1 MTAGSEEH
9 EPLITSSVDQQRVTY
24 NNSPQDGNSP
34 GDSPRAS
41 GGELTLA
48 IPQQRNYGAIG
59 GAEKVTYTWAD
70 VNAFATETR
79 SRNRKFWNLWRG
91 SNDRMFQQ
99 RKQLLRNVNG
109 AAYPGELLAIMG
121 SSGAGKTT
129 LLNALTFRTPS
140 GVVSSGTRALNGQPA
155 TPEALTALSAYV
167 QQQDLFIGTLTVK
180 EHLIFQLA
188 LSKCQNTVI
197 GIPGR
202 LKGISGGEMKRLS
215 FASEVLTDPPLM
227 FCDEPTSG
235 LDSFMAQNV
244 LSGLAK
250 KGKTVVCT
258 IHQPSSE
265 LYAMFD
271 KLLIMADGRV
281 AFLGSPEQATEFFKE
296 LGAAC
301 PANYNPADHYI
312 QLLAGVPGRE
322 ETTRHTIDTRKIT
335 QGWADSAWSSAAAM
349 RVRRSPY
356 KASWCAQFRAVLWRS
371 WLSVTKEPMLIKVRF
386 LQTIMVSILIGVI
399 YFGQNLD
406 QDGVF
411 CSELPIFIREH
422 HSGMYRADVYFL
434 SKTLA
439 EAPVFA
445 TIPLVFTTVAYY
457 MIGYLISCASSS
469 VSMAASVGPP
479 IIIPFMLFGG
489 FFLNSGSVPPYLGW
503 ISYLSWFRYGNEALL
518 INQWTGVESIACTRE
533 NFTCPASGKVVL
545 ETLSFSE
552 MSKTVNESSGQSAS
566 NSDTSRADYTESQEL
581 QPADIIYVDGGLRQS
596 KFEEP
601 FFADVEDLLGTSS
614 APRPCTLVWRD
625 VTLHIKPKDGKLK
638 RLVNG
643 VNGIAKAGSLVALMG
658 PSGAGKTTLMSALAH
673 RNPTEIVVDG
683 EITMNGRQVG
693 DFMHQ
698 ESGYMHQDE
707 LFVENLTVI
716 EHLSIMARLRMD
728 RRTTSLARKRRVNQ
742 LLRQLSL
749 YGLRYTRI
757 GGLDGRKTLSGGERK
772 RLAFATELLTDPG
785 LLFCDEPTTGLDS
798 SSAQKMMTLLRAN
811 AVEGKTVICTIH
823 QPSSELM
830 ALFDKLVLLAEGRV
844 AYAGNAS
851 GALSF
856 FESLGYHCP
865 ITYNPTDYFIKV
877 LALTPGSESASR
889 HAIKS
894 ICDRFAVSDAAK
906 ELDMEIHLEYHLI
919 DNQDQF
925 LCTVLSYDD
934 SMAGVQVHADNITGP
949 QSTIITNCSK
959 IAGLCFIGTAHL
971 TQAGIQDVQG
981 ALFIII
987 AENTFSPMYSVL
999 HMFPEEFPM
1008 LHRELWAG
1016 LYSTPTYYIARMIAM
1031 FPGLL
1036 VEPTLFTLVVYWI
1049 AGLRTTL
1056 YAFSFTVFISILV
1069 LNVAIACA
1077 CIPDEADAPCL
1088 STGDEVLSMYD
1099 FTTKE
1104 FWPDIIALIIL
1115 YVIFHLLALIALRY
1129 RTRRK

>member
-1 MTAGSEEH
+1 
-9 EPLITSSVDQQRVTY
+9 
-24 NNSPQDGNSP
+24 
-34 GDSPRAS
+34 
-41 GGELTLA
+41 
-48 IPQQRNYGAIG
+48 
-59 GAEKVTYTWAD
+59 
-70 VNAFATETR
+70 
-79 SRNRKFWNLWRG
+79 
-91 SNDRMFQQ
+91 
-99 RKQLLRNVNG
+99 
-109 AAYPGELLAIMG
+109 
-121 SSGAGKTT
+121 
-129 LLNALTFRTPS
+129 
-140 GVVSSGTRALNGQPA
+140 
-155 TPEALTALSAYV
+155 
-167 QQQDLFIGTLTVK
+167 
-180 EHLIFQLA
+180 
-188 LSKCQNTVI
+188 
-197 GIPGR
+197 
-202 LKGISGGEMKRLS
+202 
-215 FASEVLTDPPLM
+215 
-227 FCDEPTSG
+227 
-235 LDSFMAQNV
+235 
-244 LSGLAK
+244 
-250 KGKTVVCT
+250 
-258 IHQPSSE
+258 
-265 LYAMFD
+265 
-271 KLLIMADGRV
+271 
-281 AFLGSPEQATEFFKE
+281 
-296 LGAAC
+296 
-301 PANYNPADHYI
+301 
-312 QLLAGVPGRE
+312 
-322 ETTRHTIDTRKIT
+322 
-335 QGWADSAWSSAAAM
+335 
-349 RVRRSPY
+349 
-356 KASWCAQFRAVLWRS
+356 
-371 WLSVTKEPMLIKVRF
+371 
-386 LQTIMVSILIGVI
+386 
-399 YFGQNLD
+399 
-406 QDGVF
+406 
-411 CSELPIFIREH
+411 
-422 HSGMYRADVYFL
+422 
-434 SKTLA
+434 
-439 EAPVFA
+439 
-445 TIPLVFTTVAYY
+445 
-457 MIGYLISCASSS
+457 
-469 VSMAASVGPP
+469 
-479 IIIPFMLFGG
+479 
-489 FFLNSGSVPPYLGW
+489 
-503 ISYLSWFRYGNEALL
+503 
-518 INQWTGVESIACTRE
+518 
-533 NFTCPASGKVVL
+533 
-545 ETLSFSE
+545 

-919 DNQDQF
+919 DNQDQNSKSGKDNSF
-925 LCTVLSYDD
+925 CAPYFHTTIVWLVYRYMLIILRDPR
-934 SMAGVQVHADNITGP
+934 VQLLRIVQKLAIALT
-949 QSTIITNCSK
+949 
-959 IAGLCFIGTAHL
+959 AGLCFIGTAHL

-1069 LNVAIACA
+1069 LNVAIACGSFFSCA
-1077 CIPDEADAPCL
+1077 FGSMPVAIAYLVPFDYTLMMTSGLFIKLSSIPKYISWIRHVSWLMYSNEAMSILQWDGVENITCSPDEADAPCL